1 MEENI
6 KNDIKQLDLF
16 NNPVKSD
23 WEKEWEDM
31 PEFIQNKLKTH
42 QQIIINFKKEENV
55 KEFARLIKQNLTNK
69 TRSIWFPEERN
80 KTPSLFGYLNKDES

>member
-1 MEENI
+1 MEENT

-31 PEFIQNKLKTH
+31 PEFIQEKNSPF
-42 QQIIINFKKEENV
+42 QQIIVSFKTEQNV
-55 KEFARLIKQNLTNK
+55 KEFGILMKQSVTNK
-69 TRSIWFPEERN
+69 TKSIWFPEERN
-80 KTPSLFGYLNKDES
+80 KTPSLFGYMNKDAT